1 MRRAGVRVSRHGS
14 IGAALAIAI
23 SLAAARPAGA
33 WIPAPESAW
42 GFVASSNSN
51 AGRTGALKLDVALVG
66 ADGAVAAT
74 GTARLEPGGVA
85 KLGLTYGDGT
95 VEVHERTPT
104 DYVVTRGGSRV
115 SQPLRLIPPVALLQ
129 AASGLAVADTL
140 RAIGGDP
147 ALVDLGMEGAHDCWV
162 LGGRDTGPFDS
173 NTRVSLWVDQE
184 SQQPVRID
192 DGAGTQYRLGSPAA
206 KEGIRFPAWIDVRA
220 AGFPSWRLDVRSVS
234 KAP

>member
-1 MRRAGVRVSRHGS
+1 VGASRHGW
-14 IGAALAIAI
+14 IGAAIAI
-23 SLAAARPAGA
+23 SLAVAWPAGA

-51 AGRTGALKLDVALVG
+51 AGRTGALKLDVALIG

-104 DYVVTRGGSRV
+104 DYAVTRGGSRV
-115 SQPLRLIPPVALLQ
+115 AQPLRLIPPVALLQ
-129 AASGLAVADTL
+129 AASSHAVADTL

-162 LGGRDTGPFDS
+162 LGGRDMGSFDS

-192 DGAGTQYRLGSPAA
+192 DGAGTQYRFGAPAA
-206 KEGIRFPAWIDVRA
+206 KEGVRFPAWIDVRA